1 VGGSKSHSQSV
12 SIEFDVDG
20 SKSQSQSVS
29 IDDDDTAED
38 DIDDVEHDPEQL
50 SAFHLDESHLD
61 ERDPRL
67 GHLALNAAR
76 SKHQIRG
83 AEFDESITI
92 DLLSEVKIKVLELK
106 LPLGRKCLVCFMLTG
121 TSTLGRF

>member
-1 VGGSKSHSQSV
+1 MGGSKSQSQ
-12 SIEFDVDG
+12 
-20 SKSQSQSVS
+20 SQSQSVS

-38 DIDDVEHDPEQL
+38 DIDDAEQDLKRL
-50 SAFHLDESHLD
+50 STSDLD

-83 AEFDESITI
+83 IEFDESIKI
-92 DLLSEVKIKVLELK
+92 DLLSEVKVSTLELK
-106 LPLGRKCLVCFMLTG
+106 LPLGRKCLVSFMLTG
-121 TSTLGRF
+121 NSTLGRF